1 MTLHVL
7 ASGSSGNCYLLQ
19 AADETLVL
27 EAGIRFPDI
36 KKALGFSLARVVGV
50 LVTHRHGDHAKSVG
64 DFLNSGIPVYAP
76 ADVLST
82 FSSHFANIVELLK
95 AYRIGH
101 FRILPLT
108 AIHDVPCLSYVIEHP
123 EMGRLLF
130 MTDSVSFDYTIRDL
144 DHILIEAN
152 YDDAIL
158 DSNII
163 RGLEP
168 ASMRERLLQSH
179 CELTNAIRIVKAQ
192 QSTGTIKNLVLVHL
206 SSRNSDA
213 TTFKAR
219 TECATG
225 IPTTI
230 AEPNITIEL
239 FK

>member
-1 MTLHVL
+1 MTLEVL
-7 ASGSSGNCYLLQ
+7 ASGSSGNCYLLH
-19 AADETLVL
+19 AAEETLVL
-27 EAGIRFPDI
+27 EAGIRFLDI
-36 KKALGFSLARVVGV
+36 KKALGFSFARVSGV

-64 DFLNSGIPVYAP
+64 DFLNSGIHVYAP
-76 ADVLST
+76 SDVFST
-82 FSSHFANIVELLK
+82 FSSHFANAVEPMK
-95 AYRIGH
+95 AYRIGN
-101 FRILPLT
+101 FRVMPLR

-130 MTDSVSFDYTIRDL
+130 MTDSMSFDYSIRGL
-144 DHILIEAN
+144 DHIMIEAN

-179 CELTNAIRIVKAQ
+179 CEFTNTIRIIKAQ
-192 QSTGTIKNLVLVHL
+192 QSLGAIKDLVLVHL

-213 TTFKAR
+213 TAFKAR
-219 TECATG
+219 AERETG